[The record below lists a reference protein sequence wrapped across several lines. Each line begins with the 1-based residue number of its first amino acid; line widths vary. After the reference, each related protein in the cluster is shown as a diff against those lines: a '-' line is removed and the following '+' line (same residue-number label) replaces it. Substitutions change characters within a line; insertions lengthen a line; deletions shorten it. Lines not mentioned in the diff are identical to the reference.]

1 MGLWALGRLSAFVRA
16 IGFSFATTPRPAQA
30 KAIAAVPQPPAISN
44 QCTYSPFVHLQKKLC
59 GYLYNV

>member
-30 KAIAAVPQPPAISN
+30 KAIAAVPQPPAI
-44 QCTYSPFVHLQKKLC
+44 
-59 GYLYNV
+59 